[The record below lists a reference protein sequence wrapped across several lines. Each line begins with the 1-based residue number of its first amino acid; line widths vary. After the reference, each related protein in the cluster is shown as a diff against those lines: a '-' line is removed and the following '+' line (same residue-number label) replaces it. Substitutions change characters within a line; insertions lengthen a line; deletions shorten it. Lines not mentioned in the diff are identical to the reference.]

1 MNAIAT
7 VTHTQAKIAVRHLRL
22 KATGV
27 LKWGLLGCTP
37 ASIGKMVGRK

>member
-7 VTHTQAKIAVRHLRL
+7 VTHTQAKITV

-27 LKWGLLGCTP
+27 PKWDLPGCTP